1 MSKYHKAIR
10 SRQACAAA
18 LWDWGFLKGD
28 FPRGILPMDIDG
40 MVEIEGRFLAIEAKP
55 LGPGGKMPYGQ
66 RLAYERLA
74 KKEDFTVVVIYGEAR
89 SYDIQYMKVLGKHK
103 KPVACDIEDF
113 RDFCKRW
120 GEWASDN
127 PSAVR

>member
-10 SRQACAAA
+10 SREDCANAM
-18 LWDWGFLKGD
+18 WDWGFLKGD
-28 FPRGILPMDIDG
+28 FPRNILPMDIDG

-55 LGPGGKMPYGQ
+55 IGPGGKMPYGQ

-74 KKEDFTVVVIYGEAR
+74 KKEDFTVVVIYGDPL

-103 KPVACDIEDF
+103 KRVACDIEYF
-113 RDFCKRW
+113 REFCRQW
-120 GEWASDN
+120 GEWATDN
-127 PSAVR
+127 PSAVE